1 MVVAAANSGSSDMTE
16 IELRAAATRAT
27 VAHYQGRAFEWGRVD
42 CAKMVAWHL
51 RQLRGLSMGLSK
63 AGSYSSAL
71 GARRALGRLGYASL
85 PDVLDAKGFE
95 RIAPAM
101 AITGDIFMVAGTD
114 DWPALVI
121 ATGNNTV
128 LGFHEDSEVA
138 TVIRIPL
145 ANIES
150 AWRA

>member
-1 MVVAAANSGSSDMTE
+1 MTE
-16 IELRAAATRAT
+16 LELRALATRAT

-42 CAKMVAWHL
+42 CARMVAWHL
-51 RQLRGLSMGLSK
+51 RKLRGLSMGLSK

-71 GARRALGRLGYASL
+71 GARRALERLGYASL

-101 AITGDIFMVAGTD
+101 ALTGDIFMVAGTD

-121 ATGNNTV
+121 ATGNDTA

-138 TVIRIPL
+138 TVLRL
-145 ANIES
+145 SFAQVS
-150 AWRA
+150 GAWRA